1 MGLTILEVL
10 TMIPIWLHEK
20 CLHKLK
26 SGKPVV
32 REGLLAVP
40 NRDINKLLKKQTKLE
55 KQIQQILETEL

>member
-1 MGLTILEVL
+1 
-10 TMIPIWLHEK
+10 MIPIWLHEK

-55 KQIQQILETEL
+55 KQIQHIL